1 MAPLLRSFL
10 TSLAIVAAIFGVIFA
25 TRGFVGQKTAYFDLK
40 DMNDTQRKVTV
51 EQCWD
56 LSCIDTHGLRPSVLP
71 PGRSVHENREYLN
84 DIGPLINVDI
94 RKPGGNPFA
103 FASCMYISFNSGQKT
118 GLVRVSQARPCFTGT
133 LPGAGP

>member
-10 TSLAIVAAIFGVIFA
+10 ASVAIVAAIFGVIFA

-40 DMNDTQRKVTV
+40 VMNDTQRKVTV

-71 PGRSVHENREYLN
+71 PGHFVHENREYLN
-84 DIGPLINVDI
+84 DIGRLINVGI
-94 RKPGGNPFA
+94 RKPGGNPFD
-103 FASCMYISFNSGQKT
+103 FESCMYITFEAGQKT
-118 GLVRVSQARPCFTGT
+118 GLVRVSQALPCFKGT